1 MSICG
6 HCSSSSLAINC
17 CQFALFSPSGPVTD
31 TKFSGGD
38 TSGWMKALTKQCP
51 DMKVRDIIVP
61 GTHDSASYTI
71 SSLQL
76 FSAVGRTQNLSVQ
89 DQLLAGARYI
99 DVRVANAKKR
109 IGLSIW
115 HGCLEGGAFMEVLE
129 EVEEFLK
136 NHEQEF
142 VVLELVPEY
151 GRPFARDARMDMLKS
166 VHQQLGSRA
175 VPADQVENLLSS
187 WTLKNLAESGKQVV
201 VLLHPRFYE
210 DFQLSQEEIAST
222 YNMASSRKWMH
233 GKWHNTRQI
242 GQLLDRNLEFV
253 QKHGKN
259 QKQLLNNQFIL
270 TPGVGSASDVLNAL
284 IGQNSLQPVSWARKL
299 YKDGQLA
306 TYLREHADEPW
317 NIFMLDFIELCP
329 TVVHFAV
336 GLNFPSELTVLLA
349 AVWNSS
355 DSSDGSID
363 VTEKLIP
370 FVKRDR
376 ILLLTSIVRDLELNF
391 DEGVLTIAYCVKD
404 VYHVMSLD
412 FEASSQALLSG
423 FSHNDDA
430 LVVIIDGPAAGFISR
445 DQMCPRKED
454 LRGKAATVL
463 EYDCTDAQ
471 YDFKIT
477 L

>member
-1 MSICG
+1 
-6 HCSSSSLAINC
+6 
-17 CQFALFSPSGPVTD
+17 
-31 TKFSGGD
+31 
-38 TSGWMKALTKQCP
+38 
-51 DMKVRDIIVP
+51 
-61 GTHDSASYTI
+61 
-71 SSLQL
+71 
-76 FSAVGRTQNLSVQ
+76 
-89 DQLLAGARYI
+89 
-99 DVRVANAKKR
+99 
-109 IGLSIW
+109 
-115 HGCLEGGAFMEVLE
+115 MEVLE

-166 VHQQLGSRA
+166 VHRQLGSRA

-187 WTLKNLAESGKQVV
+187 WTLKDLAESGKQVV

-242 GQLLDRNLEFV
+242 GQLLDRNLEFI

-259 QKQLLNNQFIL
+259 QKQWLSNQFIL
-270 TPGVGSASDVLNAL
+270 TPGVSTASDVLNAL
-284 IGQNSLQPVSWARKL
+284 IGQNSLQPVSWARRL

-306 TYLREHADEPW
+306 TYLRKHADEPW

-329 TVVHFAV
+329 AVVHFAV
-336 GLNFPSELTVLLA
+336 GLNFPSELTILLA
-349 AVWNSS
+349 AVWNTS
-355 DSSDGSID
+355 DALDGSID
-363 VTEKLIP
+363 VTEKLVP

-376 ILLLTSIVRDLELNF
+376 VLLLTSIARDLELNF
-391 DEGVLTIAYCVKD
+391 DEGILTIAYCVKD
-404 VYHVMSLD
+404 AYHVMSLD
-412 FEASSQALLSG
+412 FKKSSQALLSG

-430 LVVIIDGPAAGFISR
+430 LVVTVDGPAAGYICR
-445 DQMCPRKED
+445 DKICPRKQD
-454 LRGKAATVL
+454 FQDKIGTIL

-471 YDFKIT
+471 CEFKII

>member
-1 MSICG
+1 
-6 HCSSSSLAINC
+6 
-17 CQFALFSPSGPVTD
+17 
-31 TKFSGGD
+31 
-38 TSGWMKALTKQCP
+38 MKALTMQCP
-51 DMKVRDIIVP
+51 DMKLRDVMVP

-71 SSLQL
+71 SPLQL
-76 FSAVGRTQNLSVQ
+76 FSGVGRTQNLSVQ

-99 DVRVANAKKR
+99 DVRLANAKKR
-109 IGLSIW
+109 KGLSIW
-115 HGCLEGGAFMEVLE
+115 HGCLEGGALMEVLE

-151 GRPFARDARMDMLKS
+151 GRAFATDARVDMLKS

-210 DFQLSQEEIAST
+210 GLQLSQEEIANT
-222 YNMASSRKWMH
+222 YNMSSSREWILS
-233 GKWHNTRQI
+233 KWHNTRQI
-242 GQLLDRNLEFV
+242 GQLLDWNLEFV

-259 QKQLLNNQFIL
+259 QNKWLNDQFIL

-284 IGQNSLQPVSWARKL
+284 IGQNSLQPVTWARKL

-306 TYLREHADEPW
+306 NYLRKHADEPW
-317 NIFMLDFIELCP
+317 NIFVLDYIELCP
-329 TVVHFAV
+329 TVVHFAI
-336 GLNFPSELTVLLA
+336 GLNFSADLTVLVA
-349 AVWNSS
+349 AMWNGNDASN
-355 DSSDGSID
+355 GSID

-376 ILLLTSIVRDLELNF
+376 VLLLTNIVRDLELNT
-391 DEGVLTIAYCVKD
+391 DEGILTIAYRVKD

-412 FEASSQALLSG
+412 FEACSQALLSA

-430 LVVIIDGPAAGFISR
+430 LVVTIDGPAARYICR
-445 DQMCPRKED
+445 DQMCPRKQD
-454 LRGKAATVL
+454 LRGKAGTVL
-463 EYDCTDAQ
+463 EYDRTDARCQ
-471 YDFKIT
+471 FKIT